1 MPNCKY
7 FLVTEAE
14 RKHVRR
20 RARFQQHRDGSC
32 QKICFVQGKAT
43 KEINTILAQTLGEH
57 ALSHATVKSGWPS
70 LKVVIFTPVM
80 HIVLDDPKQ

>member
-1 MPNCKY
+1 
-7 FLVTEAE
+7 
-14 RKHVRR
+14 
-20 RARFQQHRDGSC
+20 
-32 QKICFVQGKAT
+32 VQGKAT